1 MDKIEIIMFLGLS
14 GFILFLFFYMLKRD
28 KIVDSKL
35 AAMELALEDLNQEIF
50 KIKKD
55 IKNIKELYINA
66 KNEIQTGSK
75 PRKKYLQ
82 EIAQEIESFDFINN
96 KENIDLTLKLEHYKL
111 KKKNEN

>member
-50 KIKKD
+50 KIKKEGETPLFNKNFLQK
-55 IKNIKELYINA
+55 IKK
-66 KNEIQTGSK
+66 
-75 PRKKYLQ
+75 
-82 EIAQEIESFDFINN
+82 F
-96 KENIDLTLKLEHYKL
+96 
-111 KKKNEN
+111 